1 MKGIPHNFMNI
12 NLIFYL
18 ILGIVQIAFGFAG
31 SYYTLIVCGMLLI
44 FKAVSIV
51 VSNSKKVLRSMI
63 CAPFILICV
72 YMIYYSFYM
81 FTAELDYAS
90 VRPQIWLI
98 LPIVL
103 NFIIFLIMFLSAYDS
118 VHGDENTDILL
129 SKNAMDN
136 SIEDMTIFAILFVG
150 WLGTFVFD
158 FYFDYAASLS
168 LIVCLVK
175 KIKDFILTTH
185 TTTHTTT
192 ISD

>member
-1 MKGIPHNFMNI
+1 MIYTFQLRLCF
-12 NLIFYL
+12 LIFYL

-51 VSNSKKVLRSMI
+51 ASNSKKVLRSTI
-63 CAPFILICV
+63 CTSFILICA

-98 LPIVL
+98 IPIVL

-118 VHGDENTDILL
+118 VPTSCLAIHCFLF
-129 SKNAMDN
+129 SSHN
-136 SIEDMTIFAILFVG
+136 STVQYRLP
-150 WLGTFVFD
+150 
-158 FYFDYAASLS
+158 
-168 LIVCLVK
+168 LI
-175 KIKDFILTTH
+175 H
-185 TTTHTTT
+185 
-192 ISD
+192 